1 MKQTPTILVAPLNW
15 GLGHATRCIPI
26 IRSLQANGFG
36 VLIGSDGASLA
47 LLRQEFPEIQTI
59 CLPSYHISYAKKKNQ
74 FKTHFLRR
82 SPKLLK
88 AIRAEHKALEGL
100 ITTHHISGVISDN
113 RLGLYS
119 SRIPTVFM
127 THQLQVLSGFTTPL
141 TTYLHRRFAK
151 RFDECWVPDYQG
163 EPNVSGA
170 LGHPKKILPNVR
182 YIGPLSRFKKD
193 ILPKKWDILALI
205 SGPEPQRTYLEEKL
219 LFELKKYNGNVL
231 LIRGVI
237 ETKETRQLKN
247 ITIKNYLTSQEL
259 EKTLNQSAVVISR
272 SGYTT
277 IMDLIALEKKAF
289 FIPTPGQTEQ
299 EYLALRLK
307 LLRIAPFCTQETF
320 TIKNLARLS
329 VYRGFQKM
337 PKSTDLND
345 IFGLFKGE
353 RKLRTNSKFT
363 LNIDAFIMSINNVFN
378 YRKTES

>member
-26 IRSLQANGFG
+26 IRSLQTNGFG
-36 VLIGSDGASLA
+36 VIIGSDGASLA
-47 LLRQEFPEIQTI
+47 LLRKEFPEIKTV
-59 CLPSYHISYAKKKNQ
+59 CLPSYHISYAKKKSQ
-74 FKTHFLRR
+74 FKAHFLKR

-88 AIRAEHKALEGL
+88 AIRAEHKALDGL
-100 ITTHHISGVISDN
+100 ITSHHIGGVISDN

-141 TTYLHRRFAK
+141 TTYLHTRFTK

-170 LGHPKKILPNVR
+170 LGHPKKVLSNVR

-193 ILPKKWDILALI
+193 TLPKKWDILALL

-219 LFELKKYNGNVL
+219 LIELKKYNGTVL
-231 LIRGVI
+231 LVRGVI
-237 ETKETRQLKN
+237 ESKETKQLKN

-259 EKTLNQSAVVISR
+259 EKTLNQSAIVISR

-277 IMDLIALEKKAF
+277 VMDLIALEKKAF

-299 EYLALRLK
+299 EYLAQRLK
-307 LLRIAPFCTQETF
+307 VLRIAPFCTQETF
-320 TIKNLARLS
+320 TIKNLSRLS
-329 VYRGFQKM
+329 VYNGFQKM
-337 PKSTDLND
+337 PPCGDLSNL
-345 IFGLFKGE
+345 FSLFKGE
-353 RKLRTNSKFT
+353 GKLRTNPKFT
-363 LNIDAFIMSINNVFN
+363 LNIDTFIMSLNNMFN
-378 YRKTES
+378 YGKTEP